1 MSLHKKML
9 DPTLQMAAL
18 ATFERLINQAL
29 RLDPATQ
36 KRLAA
41 MTGQVF
47 HLQCTQPQLEVFVL
61 PQNDGITLAGFFDG
75 KITAGLSGTANDFAK
90 LLSSKDPAAELING
104 NLVVRGDSNALQQLQ
119 RIAVDLDLDWE
130 APLTRMFGDVIGY
143 QLGRGLRHLASR
155 ALYADKQLQR
165 QVHDYVNH
173 ESNWLATQHEVNRFN
188 ADVESLSLRSERF
201 ETQLKKLQAKLRHS
215 LDQRPARH

>member
-1 MSLHKKML
+1 MQKKML

-18 ATFERLINQAL
+18 ATLERVINQAL

-41 MTGQVF
+41 LAGQVF
-47 HLQCTQPQLEVFVL
+47 HLQCTRPELEVFVL
-61 PQNDGITLAGFFDG
+61 PQPDRVTLAGFYEG
-75 KITAGLSGTANDFAK
+75 KITAGLSGNAGDFAK

-104 NLVVRGDSNALQQLQ
+104 NLVVRGDSHALQQLQ
-119 RIAVDLDLDWE
+119 RIAADLDIDWE
-130 APLTRMFGDVIGY
+130 APLTRIFGDVIGF

-155 ALYADKQLQR
+155 ALYAGKQLQR

-173 ESNWLATQHEVNRFN
+173 ESHWLATQHEVNRFN
-188 ADVESLSLRSERF
+188 ADVELLSLRSDRF
-201 ETQLKKLQAKLRHS
+201 ETQLNKLKHQLQ
-215 LDQRPARH
+215 QRSTRR